1 MVWRGG
7 YLGLRGEVAVGAE
20 PRAAE
25 PNPHAHA
32 LFAIAIF
39 REHLV

>member
-7 YLGLRGEVAVGAE
+7 YLGLRGEVAVGAA

-25 PNPHAHA
+25 RNLHAHA
-32 LFAIAIF
+32 LFAIVII
-39 REHLV
+39 REQGV